1 MAGRASGF
9 LYLALSGERSGS
21 ACLLRGRVWFPL
33 RSAGL
38 AEGASFSAA
47 SLLKISWLQGAV
59 AAAILV
65 PRHLGK
71 EYRKAAE
78 AREPRKDQP
87 RTHKG
92 REQV

>member
-1 MAGRASGF
+1 MGLPVPGPYRGGLGRGSLPAGGGSVSSGVPF
-9 LYLALSGERSGS
+9 ALPWAR
-21 ACLLRGRVWFPL
+21 P
-33 RSAGL
+33 
-38 AEGASFSAA
+38 FSAA

-71 EYRKAAE
+71 EHRKAAE
-78 AREPRKDQP
+78 ARKPRKDQP